1 MSKKEEFI
9 QFINGIETV
18 EGIVANLYTI
28 EEPAFLE
35 GQKMSRQWL
44 FPKQEIID
52 LINANFDDNLNGQI
66 NDQDHTKTKIV
77 DWGLLNE

>member
-1 MSKKEEFI
+1 
-9 QFINGIETV
+9 
-18 EGIVANLYTI
+18 
-28 EEPAFLE
+28 
-35 GQKMSRQWL
+35 MSRQWL